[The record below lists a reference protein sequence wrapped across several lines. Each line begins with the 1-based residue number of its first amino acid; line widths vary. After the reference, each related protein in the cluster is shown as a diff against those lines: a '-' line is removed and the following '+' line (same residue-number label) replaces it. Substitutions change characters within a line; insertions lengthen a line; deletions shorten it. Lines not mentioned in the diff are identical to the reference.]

1 METCFCWVSLWMVN
15 VLFRIVS
22 AEPASPPHYTIHRT
36 QVSFDQAMEECSPGV
51 VTTLATEHEV
61 NNILGLIYKSV
72 SPLNQNKFTFWV
84 GLRKVKNECV
94 DPMLPL
100 RGFKWTEDGS
110 NESQVSR
117 WIEEPKDTCTTILC
131 AVLQGEL
138 NESRTTVWGLVP
150 VSCKKSY
157 HFICKLREPL
167 TGTLKPYK
175 PATTQVESTTPEPKP
190 ATPEP
195 HETEPPS
202 ETQQPKTVRP
212 EHDLS
217 TQEPQPDTEQKP
229 ETGPDSKSASEPAL
243 GPRSCE
249 RPSVPSSRSLILDPN
264 NSSRIQVECWSLVQV
279 EIRCLGRPAVW
290 RLLDNSPANFTTICD
305 PCEDGFQ
312 KESSGECVDID
323 ECDGSPAPCRSTCLN
338 TAGSYRCT
346 CSDETG
352 NHHDEDSLLCT
363 DTTITGDNSLLS
375 GVLFPVL
382 VAVAA
387 LVVLMVLVAVIVKC
401 SLMRRAKKKE
411 EKMAMKTKDNKNSF
425 ETANEKVAI

>member
-72 SPLNQNKFTFWV
+72 SPLNQNKFTFWI

-138 NESRTTVWGLVP
+138 NESRPTVWGLVP

-190 ATPEP
+190 
-195 HETEPPS
+195 
-202 ETQQPKTVRP
+202 
-212 EHDLS
+212 
-217 TQEPQPDTEQKP
+217 
-229 ETGPDSKSASEPAL
+229 
-243 GPRSCE
+243 
-249 RPSVPSSRSLILDPN
+249 
-264 NSSRIQVECWSLVQV
+264 VECWSLVQV

-323 ECDGSPAPCRSTCLN
+323 ECGGSPAPCRSTCLN